1 MKIDPA
7 IPSCQVLIIANTRDL
22 IRQVQQV
29 ISRISQNTN
38 VKICI
43 GDNDFDTPND
53 AAQIVVTVPKWVDNR
68 ISRRNP
74 LDLSKL
80 KMIIYDEA
88 DEIFI

>member
-7 IPSCQVLIIANTRDL
+7 IPSCQVLIIADTREL
-22 IRQVQQV
+22 FRQVQQV

-43 GDNDFDTPND
+43 GDNDTPDD

-74 LDLSKL
+74 LDLSQL